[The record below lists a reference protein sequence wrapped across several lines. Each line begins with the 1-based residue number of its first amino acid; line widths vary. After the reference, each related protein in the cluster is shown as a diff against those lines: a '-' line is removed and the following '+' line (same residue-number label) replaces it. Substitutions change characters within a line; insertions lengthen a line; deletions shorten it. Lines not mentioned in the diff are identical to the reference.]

1 MITFLIVAT
10 SLYTL
15 LASSVAQLARS
26 HDWAP
31 LQWFLLALAI
41 KPVIEQLLLLS
52 LSLSLSRTEGSRH
65 ANPDAVAVPDQGS
78 LFGAA
83 SGSAL

>member
-15 LASSVAQLARS
+15 LASSVAQFARS
-26 HDWAP
+26 HDRAP

-41 KPVIEQLLLLS
+41 NPVVEQLLL
-52 LSLSLSRTEGSRH
+52 LSLSRTEGSRH

>member
-15 LASSVAQLARS
+15 LASSVAQFARS
-26 HDWAP
+26 HDRAP
-31 LQWFLLALAI
+31 LQWYLLAFAI
-41 KPVIEQLLLLS
+41 NPVIEQLLLLS
-52 LSLSLSRTEGSRH
+52 RIEGSRH

>member
-41 KPVIEQLLLLS
+41 KPVIEQLLS